1 MYVFVVDDIYEHHVM
16 LYGCLFVVMSCCSSI
31 SFCLSS
37 LMAPFYV
44 SVGVF
49 SCISCHASFVIYLGG

>member
-16 LYGCLFVVMSCCSSI
+16 LYGCLFGAMSCCSSI

-37 LMAPFYV
+37 LMALCMLVLV
-44 SVGVF
+44 SS